1 MVRLC
6 NLTDSS
12 PIFLACVNHVT
23 VLILFHV
30 IVKYLLVAVKIV
42 KKEKRILENFVTLGH
57 DNLNTSV
64 TNSCCARSCMW
75 RISSHAMLLVL
86 GASVS
91 LSESPSISRA
101 SATYAWSCTFTF
113 KFAWKLYK
121 FNRGSKKIQWVR
133 EKRQLSLQKRKKKKK
148 KTRETLNVKTSRQWR
163 NFTCYSN
170 VTEII
175 PGITRGIR

>member
-30 IVKYLLVAVKIV
+30 IVKYLLVAVKIM

-64 TNSCCARSCMW
+64 TNSCCARSRMW

-86 GASVS
+86 GVSVS

-101 SATYAWSCTFTF
+101 SSTYGHALSPSNLPGSCT
-113 KFAWKLYK
+113 
-121 FNRGSKKIQWVR
+121 NSIEVPKKYNEWGKR
-133 EKRQLSLQKRKKKKK
+133 ENCHCKNEKKKKHEK
-148 KTRETLNVKTSRQWR
+148 HSTWKRHGNDGTSCVIATSLR
-163 NFTCYSN
+163 
-170 VTEII
+170 
-175 PGITRGIR
+175 